1 MRLHITKNRKNNKR
15 ETGVSHTAKVT
26 GQAGKAKAISQSQFT
41 ILRSVEIAGNMR
53 SADLTQVEDLQ
64 VEPLDNV
71 EVRSDVL
78 K

>member
-1 MRLHITKNRKNNKR
+1 M
-15 ETGVSHTAKVT
+15 T